1 MRVLGN
7 IKRVS
12 ENGLIVLGNNLKVI
26 ENTYRVV
33 GNSTS
38 VLGKEYEFFAGSDL
52 KEQIKNRIWEYK

>member
-38 VLGKEYEFFAGSDL
+38 VLGKEYAGNHL
-52 KEQIKNRIWEYK
+52 KEQIKNIIWEYK

>member
-38 VLGKEYEFFAGSDL
+38 VLGKEYAGNHL